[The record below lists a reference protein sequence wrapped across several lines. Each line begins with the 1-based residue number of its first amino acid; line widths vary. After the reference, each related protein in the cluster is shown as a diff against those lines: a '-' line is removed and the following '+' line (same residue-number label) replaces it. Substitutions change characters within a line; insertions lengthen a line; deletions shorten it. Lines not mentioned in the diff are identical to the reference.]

1 MPAFLTVKEAAA
13 LTGKSPSSIRRIF
26 YPILEN
32 PRHPDRHHI
41 EPDEKQAKALRLKGD
56 TFAWKISEELLQREV
71 QSKSRNQSGPVKPTP
86 VNGDRGSAA
95 VIEMLQR
102 ELGIKNKQIDTQNEL
117 LKELSQR
124 LREGNILMG
133 SLQQQLALTDGSHR
147 QQKPVHTQTEA
158 ASPGEGSQST
168 TKSKGRFA
176 WLHKKIF

>member
-32 PRHPDRHHI
+32 PKHPDRHHI
-41 EPDEKQAKALRLKGD
+41 EPDEKDAKALRLKGE
-56 TFAWKISEELLQREV
+56 TFAWKISEELLQREI
-71 QSKSRNQSGPVKPTP
+71 QSKFQNQSSRAKSTTISGE
-86 VNGDRGSAA
+86 RGSA
-95 VIEMLQR
+95 VMIDMLQR
-102 ELGIKNKQIDTQNEL
+102 ELEIKNKQIDTQNEL

-133 SLQQQLALTDGSHR
+133 SLQQQLALTDGTQR
-147 QQKPVHTQTEA
+147 KPRPVEA
-158 ASPGEGSQST
+158 QSDAVPAEEGSQPT
-168 TKSKGRFA
+168 TKPKGRFA